1 MVGTYSRH
9 AYTVGRLIEATVNN
23 LELLL
28 GKRLELSKLPFDS
41 RNSGYWILT
50 LFEKHYL
57 I

>member
-41 RNSGYWILT
+41 RNTGY
-50 LFEKHYL
+50 
-57 I
+57 